1 MLRAA
6 STLLRASRG
15 GFARSC
21 LLRGMATQR
30 FPVPSM
36 GDSITEG
43 SPPRRAQPPSPFPAA
58 GLRTARPHLLCAG
71 TVLEIHKSVGD
82 YVEMEEVVIAVET
95 DKVTIEIRAPAAGTL
110 TAVLAKPDETVIVGE
125 DLLEIDVGVGSP
137 GAASPAASAAAS
149 AADAPPAV
157 APPPAAAPSS
167 PARVHPSGRPSLI
180 NFRSAAPADTPAAA
194 PAAAPQPAAAAAPST
209 PTAPPAGL
217 ASALPARF
225 QRKLLSAE
233 EMEAVEMG
241 GAGFTR

>member
-21 LLRGMATQR
+21 LPRGMATQR

-43 SPPRRAQPPSPFPAA
+43 SPPRRTLPPGPFPAA
-58 GLRTARPHLLCAG
+58 RHRSARSHLLCAG
-71 TVLEIHKSVGD
+71 TVLEIHKGVGD
-82 YVEMEEVVIAVET
+82 YVEMEEVVVAVET

-137 GAASPAASAAAS
+137 AAASPAASSATS
-149 AADAPPAV
+149 AADAPPAA
-157 APPPAAAPSS
+157 APPPASPSAV
-167 PARVHPSGRPSLI
+167 PPH
-180 NFRSAAPADTPAAA
+180 
-194 PAAAPQPAAAAAPST
+194 QPA
-209 PTAPPAGL
+209 G
-217 ASALPARF
+217 
-225 QRKLLSAE
+225 
-233 EMEAVEMG
+233 G
-241 GAGFTR
+241 GAAGT